1 MPIQLSLISLV
12 CIGIPSFILA
22 LEPNKERVKGKFIGN
37 VISKS
42 IPTAL
47 TVILNIV
54 IVLILNIFSFAFLS
68 LSLIK
73 FFYYLLFFL
82 KMNLTRPKIKTIDNT
97 AATTEIIISFVDI

>member
-1 MPIQLSLISLV
+1 MFVFVKAEYPFMPIQLSLISLV

-54 IVLILNIFSFAFLS
+54 IVLILNIF
-68 LSLIK
+68 
-73 FFYYLLFFL
+73 L
-82 KMNLTRPKIKTIDNT
+82 KLPSQIYSTICVILTVLTGLC
-97 AATTEIIISFVDI
+97 